1 MLLVPNY
8 SDGETPRL
16 ADFEVT
22 PKLLRRFWS
31 KVNFAGPIIRPELG
45 RCWEWTA
52 SRRAR
57 HFNGGYG
64 QLGFHTRR
72 GGKRLS
78 WPFQAHRVSHWIAN
92 GLFDESMFVCHKCDN
107 PPCVKPAHLFLG
119 TPLENSADAVSKS
132 RQYAVLSPSDVQSI
146 RTMHFIRGFSPKR
159 IAQHFRRVHSVTIGN
174 VLLGLAWN
182 HVPHIDPEFI
192 QLNGHDY
199 TDRSLTPAELD
210 AVDAYKRLPK
220 TERLIL
226 SLRLGLDGHDEHTL
240 EEIGSQWGRTRERVR
255 QIEARALARMKHYL
269 ESN

>member
-31 KVNFAGPIIRPELG
+31 KVNFAGPTIRPELG
-45 RCWEWTA
+45 RCWEWTGA
-52 SRRAR
+52 QSR
-57 HFNGGYG
+57 YG
-64 QLGFHTRR
+64 KIGFHAYR
-72 GGKRLS
+72 GEKRCS
-78 WPFQAHRVSHWIAN
+78 WPMPSHRVSYWVAN
-92 GLFDESMFVCHKCDN
+92 GSFDETLFVCHKCDN
-107 PPCVKPAHLFLG
+107 PPCVKPTHLFLG
-119 TPLENSADAVSKS
+119 TPLENSQDAINKGRVHS
-132 RQYAVLSPSDVQSI
+132 VLSPSDVQFI
-146 RTMHFIRGFSPKR
+146 RTMHFIRGYSPDC
-159 IAQHFRRVHSVTIGN
+159 IARRLQVTSSAVGR
-174 VLLGLAWN
+174 VLHGLAHN
-182 HVPHIDPEFI
+182 HVPHIDPTFI

-199 TDRSLTPAELD
+199 TDRQLTPIELD

-240 EEIGSQWGRTRERVR
+240 EEIGSQWGRTYERVR
-255 QIEARALARMKHYL
+255 QIEARALARMKQYL